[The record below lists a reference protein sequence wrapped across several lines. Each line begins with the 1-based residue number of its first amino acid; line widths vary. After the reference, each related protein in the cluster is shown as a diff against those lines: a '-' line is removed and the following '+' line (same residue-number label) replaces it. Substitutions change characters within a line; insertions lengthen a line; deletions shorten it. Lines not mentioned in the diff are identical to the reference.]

1 MVSMIFMAG
10 DAILNYEVSGVEEVI
25 LTVLSLFDSRNTTL
39 NLYRYVELCSYME
52 DILRNQARSL

>member
-10 DAILNYEVSGVEEVI
+10 GAILNYEVSGIEGVI
-25 LTVLSLFDSRNTTL
+25 LTVLPLFDSQNTTL
-39 NLYRYVELCSYME
+39 NLCRYVELCSYME